1 MHSIGRDVESFPA
14 LIPLVPLR
22 GAVVYK
28 GARLHTWMLTLNSV
42 TAN

>member
-28 GARLHTWMLTLNSV
+28 EAGYTLGCLL
-42 TAN
+42 